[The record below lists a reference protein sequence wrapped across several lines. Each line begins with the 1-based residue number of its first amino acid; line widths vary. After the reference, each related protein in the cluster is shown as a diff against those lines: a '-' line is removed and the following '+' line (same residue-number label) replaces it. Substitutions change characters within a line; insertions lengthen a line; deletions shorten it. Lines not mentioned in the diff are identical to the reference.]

1 MAHFA
6 LLDNADNVINVTVV
20 ADEDCLDADGNE
32 SELVGIDFCV
42 RVAPHLNTTRSNW
55 KQTSYT
61 SFGGK
66 RYNPDTGEEIE
77 GDALRFNYASVGYT
91 YDEKR
96 DAFIPSRRWSSWQL
110 NETTCQWEPPIPW
123 PPTVLDGVNP
133 GGQTDY
139 EWNEE
144 AYQQDRTQGWVL
156 K

>member
-6 LLDNADNVINVTVV
+6 LLDNADNVINVIVV

-61 SFGGK
+61 SFAGK

-77 GDALRFNYASVGYT
+77 GDAYYRSEDIAVAALEAEG
-91 YDEKR
+91 
-96 DAFIPSRRWSSWQL
+96 RRR
-110 NETTCQWEPPIPW
+110 
-123 PPTVLDGVNP
+123 VLLLG
-133 GGQTDY
+133 
-139 EWNEE
+139 
-144 AYQQDRTQGWVL
+144 R
-156 K
+156 